1 MRSLR
6 FIILVFCAA
15 IVGLTLSFANPV
27 ISMRALDA
35 GYSVVLIGASATL
48 SGIGSI
54 VLAFMLPAIVSRY
67 GLQRILPISLGLGAV
82 AFISVGMAPGIVIQ
96 TMARFVFNAAIV
108 AVFVIC
114 EYQILS
120 LVCDRDAGRAAGIYA
135 GTMSIGYMVG
145 PLMIDLT
152 GHSGTAPL
160 VLVASCL
167 LVGVGLSL
175 LIHDEGRRICAP
187 ATTSVISCLVN
198 RPVSAMASLA
208 FGTIEISMFTV
219 FPVYGE
225 RIGMLP
231 QLTALCLSATALG
244 GAVAQFPIGIV
255 ADRIGRISMLALL
268 GVAGVVVT
276 LLIPVVTA
284 SATTLLILMTL
295 WGGVAN
301 GVYTVGLSLVS
312 VSVHEEQGLSENA
325 AFVGAYHAGFLIG
338 PLTASAAL
346 SHFGSSGFIGFV
358 TSIFAISLL
367 LTRCSSKAVRM
378 NGLE

>member
-1 MRSLR
+1 MGSLR

-15 IVGLTLSFANPV
+15 MVGLTLSFANPV

-35 GYSVVLIGASATL
+35 GYSVVFIGASATL

-54 VLAFMLPAIVSRY
+54 VLAFMLPTIVSRC
-67 GLQRILPISLGLGAV
+67 GLRWILPISLALGAV
-82 AFISVGMAPGIVIQ
+82 AFISVGMAPGIVTQ

-120 LVCDRDAGRAAGIYA
+120 LVSDGDAGRAAGIYA

-167 LVGVGLSL
+167 LIGVSLSL
-175 LIHDEGRRICAP
+175 MHGEGSRISTP
-187 ATTSVISCLVN
+187 TTRSVISCLVN

-225 RIGMLP
+225 RIGMSP

-244 GAVAQFPIGIV
+244 GAAAQFPIGV
-255 ADRIGRISMLALL
+255 AADRIGRISMLALL
-268 GVAGVVVT
+268 GLAGVVVT
-276 LLIPVVTA
+276 LLIPAVTA
-284 SATTLLILMTL
+284 SAITLLVLMTL

-301 GVYTVGLSLVS
+301 GMYTVGLSLVS

-346 SHFGSSGFIGFV
+346 SLFGSSGFIGFV
-358 TSIFAISLL
+358 TSIFALSLL
-367 LTRCSSKAVRM
+367 LTRRSSKAARV